1 MSAATTTHPVCLFTA
16 ATYPVQL
23 LLAALAAAWCA
34 AAFCTPALGTELPFP
49 SQQLQ
54 SDHGAFLA
62 FATPPIQ
69 PAGLC
74 IIDSGLTLNPD
85 LQPVVV
91 DREALD
97 GGNPGDVAPD
107 LHGTRMA
114 MEAVSIASNNWG
126 MVGAA
131 PGAVRI
137 VSIRATNTADTLSF
151 GAYKQAMLLCEQ
163 QSQTYDIKVIS
174 LSVGFQGT
182 PSPEQLAE
190 LQDAVQDART
200 RYGIDV
206 VAAAGNEG
214 SGQISYPAAAPGV
227 LAVGA
232 ANAQREP
239 CAFSNT
245 GPQLAL
251 LAPGCDLEEANPLSG
266 AAEYDYAG
274 TSQATAITAAV
285 LAALRAYRPDLSPE
299 AAEQLMRSTAAAAG
313 GVLDVTALFQAAG
326 LQAVIAEG
334 EAREPKPAAPA
345 ASVPTA
351 VTPAAVHRTRRMIRP
366 RVRIRRRGKALVMDL
381 QNLPH
386 GDRAIVD
393 VLGPPRRGH
402 RHRVLQLSSSHRSI
416 SLPAVHGGLLALI
429 YRDPAGSPVS
439 YDASYRLR

>member
-1 MSAATTTHPVCLFTA
+1 MSAAATHPVRLFA
-16 ATYPVQL
+16 
-23 LLAALAAAWCA
+23 AALAAAWCA
-34 AAFCTPALGTELPFP
+34 AAFCTPALASELPFP

-54 SDHGAFLA
+54 SDRGAFLA

-74 IIDSGLTLNPD
+74 IIDSGLTLNAD

-97 GGNPGDVAPD
+97 GGDPGDVAPD

-114 MEAVSIASNNWG
+114 MEAAAVPGNDWG

-131 PGAVRI
+131 PSAIRI
-137 VSIRATNTADTLSF
+137 VSIRATNTADGLSF
-151 GAYKQAMLLCEQ
+151 GAYQQAMLTCELRAPK
-163 QSQTYDIKVIS
+163 YNIKVIN
-174 LSVGFQGT
+174 LSIGFQGSPT
-182 PSPEQLAE
+182 PEQLSE
-190 LQDAVQDART
+190 LQDAITRARST
-200 RYGIDV
+200 YGLDV

-214 SGQISYPAAAPGV
+214 LSQVSYPAAAPGV

-232 ANAQREP
+232 ANAQRES

-251 LAPGCDLEEANPLSG
+251 TAPGCDLEEANPLSG

-274 TSQATAITAAV
+274 TSQASAITAAV
-285 LAALRAYRPDLSPE
+285 LAALRAYRPGLSPE

-326 LQAVIAEG
+326 LGGVIAEG
-334 EAREPKPAAPA
+334 EAREPKPATPA
-345 ASVPTA
+345 ASVPTLLP
-351 VTPAAVHRTRRMIRP
+351 PATARRTRLVHP
-366 RVRIRRRGKALVMDL
+366 RVRIRRHGKALVMDL

-402 RHRVLQLSSSHRSI
+402 RHRVLQISSSHRAI

>member
-1 MSAATTTHPVCLFTA
+1 MSAATTTHPVRLFTA
-16 ATYPVQL
+16 AAHPVRL
-23 LLAALAAAWCA
+23 LLATLAAAGCA
-34 AAFCTPALGTELPFP
+34 AAFCAPALASELPFP
-49 SQQLQ
+49 SRQLQ
-54 SDHGAFLA
+54 SDRGAFLA
-62 FATPPIQ
+62 FAAPPIQ

-97 GGNPGDVAPD
+97 GGDPGDVDPAV
-107 LHGTRMA
+107 HGTRMA
-114 MEAVSIASNNWG
+114 MEAAAVPGNNWG

-137 VSIRATNTADTLSF
+137 VSIRATNTADGLSF
-151 GAYKQAMLLCEQ
+151 GAYQQAMLTCELRAEK
-163 QSQTYDIKVIS
+163 YDVKVIS
-174 LSVGFQGT
+174 LSVGFQGSPT
-182 PSPEQLAE
+182 PEQLTE
-190 LQDAVQDART
+190 LQDATTRARSS
-200 RYGIDV
+200 YGLDV

-214 SGQISYPAAAPGV
+214 ASEVSYPAAAPGI

-274 TSQATAITAAV
+274 TSQATGITAAV

-299 AAEQLMRSTAAAAG
+299 AAEQLLESTAASAG
-313 GVLDVTALFQAAG
+313 GALDVTALFQAAG
-326 LQAVIAEG
+326 LQGVIAEG

-345 ASVPTA
+345 ASVPTP
-351 VTPAAVHRTRRMIRP
+351 VTPATAHRTRRLIRP
-366 RVRIRRRGKALVMDL
+366 RVRIRRHGTTLVMDL
-381 QNLPH
+381 QNLPR

-393 VLGPPRRGH
+393 VLGPPRHGH
-402 RHRVLQLSSSHRSI
+402 RHRVLQISSNHRAI
-416 SLPAVHGGLLALI
+416 SLPAVHGGLLAVI
-429 YRDPAGSPVS
+429 YRDPAGQPVS
-439 YDASYRLR
+439 SDASYRLR